1 MKKIELCPQDLSDKA
16 YEAYCNS
23 SYTIGQEDGKYTLF
37 SNERMGS
44 RDIVCEL
51 SDMDDI
57 NRFFEGEYDEC
68 FADDE
73 DEE

>member
-16 YEAYCNS
+16 YEAYSNS
-23 SYTIGQEDGKYTLF
+23 SYTIGEEDGKYILF
-37 SNERMGS
+37 ASERMS
-44 RDIVCEL
+44 RLDIVCEL

-68 FADDE
+68 FADG
-73 DEE
+73 EEE